1 MSKHHNHAGD
11 SRETGSQGMAE
22 SPEIQASQEE
32 KALPAGNPQAVPE
45 NTGGAGEAG
54 NAPGPDTPVSREKEL
69 EEKIA
74 ALEAQL
80 GEAKDQ
86 YLRKAAD
93 FENFRKRMNREKQE
107 AIDYA
112 NQSLLLDLIQTIDD
126 FERAIKAAETM
137 AQSSPEFTGIYEGV
151 SMIEK
156 RLSSQLENKWGLK
169 RFDSEGEPFDPNR
182 HEAMMMEKSPETS
195 EPIVKE
201 EYYKGYTLKER
212 VVRSAKVKVLM
223 PEPPSPAAP
232 ADNGE
237 APDSGK

>member
-1 MSKHHNHAGD
+1 VELS
-11 SRETGSQGMAE
+11 
-22 SPEIQASQEE
+22 SP
-32 KALPAGNPQAVPE
+32 V
-45 NTGGAGEAG
+45 
-54 NAPGPDTPVSREKEL
+54 EL
-69 EEKIA
+69 LDKIA

-80 GEAKDQ
+80 AEANDQ

-126 FERAIKAAETM
+126 FDRAIKAAETM
-137 AQSSPEFTGIYEGV
+137 AKSSPEFSSFFEGV
-151 SMIEK
+151 SMIAK

-169 RFDSEGEPFDPNR
+169 SFDSEGEPFDPNR
-182 HEAMMMEKSPETS
+182 HEAMMMEKSPETK
-195 EPIVKE
+195 EPVVKE

-223 PEPPSPAAP
+223 PEQPAGETA
-232 ADNGE
+232 AGE
-237 APDSGK
+237 AGGG

>member
-1 MSKHHNHAGD
+1 MSKHHHARSHETGP
-11 SRETGSQGMAE
+11 RETAE
-22 SPEIQASQEE
+22 TPAVQTHQEE
-32 KALPAGNPQAVPE
+32 QAVPAGNPQGVPE
-45 NTGGAGEAG
+45 NAGEAG
-54 NAPGPDTPVSREKEL
+54 ETAKAAGVETPGNREKEL

-80 GEAKDQ
+80 GEAHDQ

-107 AIDYA
+107 AIEYA
-112 NQSLLLDLIQTIDD
+112 NQSLLVDLIQTIDD
-126 FERAIKAAETM
+126 FERAIKAAEAM
-137 AQSSPEFTGIYEGV
+137 AHSSPEFTSFYEGV

-182 HEAMMMEKSPETS
+182 HEAMMMEKSPGIS
-195 EPIVKE
+195 EPVVKE
-201 EYYKGYTLKER
+201 EYYKGYTLKDR

-223 PEPPSPAAP
+223 PEQPSPAAP

-237 APDSGK
+237 APNSGK

>member
-1 MSKHHNHAGD
+1 MSKHHHHARDHEIG
-11 SRETGSQGMAE
+11 REDAE
-22 SPEIQASQEE
+22 TPAVQTPQDEE
-32 KALPAGNPQAVPE
+32 AVPAGNPQDLPE
-45 NTGGAGEAG
+45 SAGEAGEAG
-54 NAPGPDTPVSREKEL
+54 NVPGPETPADREKEL

-80 GEAKDQ
+80 EEGRDQ

-112 NQSLLLDLIQTIDD
+112 NQSLLVDLIQIIDD
-126 FERAIKAAETM
+126 FERAIKAAENM
-137 AQSSPEFTGIYEGV
+137 AQSSPEFTGFYEGV

-169 RFDSEGEPFDPNR
+169 RFDSAGQPFDPTR
-182 HEAMMMEKSPETS
+182 HEAMMMEKSPEIS
-195 EPIVKE
+195 EPVVKE
-201 EYYKGYTLKER
+201 EFYKGYTLRDR

-223 PEPPSPAAP
+223 PEQPSPAP
-232 ADNGE
+232 DN
-237 APDSGK
+237 

>member
-1 MSKHHNHAGD
+1 MSKHHHHARD
-11 SRETGSQGMAE
+11 HETGHQETAE
-22 SPEIQASQEE
+22 TPAVKTPQEE
-32 KALPAGNPQAVPE
+32 QAVPAGNPQGVPE
-45 NTGGAGEAG
+45 HAGEAG
-54 NAPGPDTPVSREKEL
+54 EAEKAAGVETPGNREKEL

-80 GEAKDQ
+80 GEAHDQ

-112 NQSLLLDLIQTIDD
+112 NQSLLVDLIQTIDD
-126 FERAIKAAETM
+126 FERAIKAAEAM
-137 AQSSPEFTGIYEGV
+137 AHSSPEFTSFYEGV

-182 HEAMMMEKSPETS
+182 HEALMMEKSPDAA
-195 EPIVKE
+195 EPVVQE
-201 EYYKGYTLKER
+201 DFLKGYTLKDR
-212 VVRSAKVKVLM
+212 VIRAAKVKVLM
-223 PEPPSPAAP
+223 PENPAAG
-232 ADNGE
+232 NGE
-237 APDSGK
+237 GGVE

>member
-1 MSKHHNHAGD
+1 MSKHHHPVRD
-11 SRETGSQGMAE
+11 YETGPHGAE
-22 SPEIQASQEE
+22 ENPEVQAAQEE
-32 KALPAGNPQAVPE
+32 KAAPAGNPQGAPE
-45 NTGGAGEAG
+45 NAGEAGDAG
-54 NAPGPDTPVSREKEL
+54 NAPGVEAPGGREKEL
-69 EEKIA
+69 EEKITT
-74 ALEAQL
+74 LEAQL

-112 NQSLLLDLIQTIDD
+112 NQSLLEDLIQTIDD

-137 AQSSPEFTGIYEGV
+137 AQSSPEFTSFYEGV

-182 HEAMMMEKSPETS
+182 HEAMMMEKSPDIS
-195 EPIVKE
+195 EPVVKE
-201 EYYKGYTLKER
+201 EYYKGYTLRDR
-212 VVRSAKVKVLM
+212 VVRCAKVKVLM
-223 PEPPSPAAP
+223 PDQSSPAVP

-237 APDSGK
+237 APNSGK

>member
-1 MSKHHNHAGD
+1 MSKHHHAQD
-11 SRETGSQGMAE
+11 HETGPHGAE
-22 SPEIQASQEE
+22 ENPEVRAAREE
-32 KALPAGNPQAVPE
+32 KAAPAADPQAVPE
-45 NTGGAGEAG
+45 NPEKKPEIE
-54 NAPGPDTPVSREKEL
+54 APGSREKEL

-74 ALEAQL
+74 ALEAQVEE
-80 GEAKDQ
+80 GKDQ

-107 AIDYA
+107 AIEYA
-112 NQSLLLDLIQTIDD
+112 NQSLLVDLIQTIDD

-137 AQSSPEFTGIYEGV
+137 ARSSPEFTSFYEGV

-182 HEAMMMEKSPETS
+182 HEAMMMEKSPDIN
-195 EPIVKE
+195 EPVVKE
-201 EYYKGYTLKER
+201 EYCKGYTLRDR

-223 PEPPSPAAP
+223 PEQPSPAAP

-237 APDSGK
+237 APNNGK